1 MLPTKLGS
9 RSSQSICG
17 KKSYGLLSSIFNVT
31 YDIQNVRLHETT
43 LCGLTKL
50 DMDMQIFRKQQC
62 EVMIYT
68 GGLTW

>member
-1 MLPTKLGS
+1 VAKNN
-9 RSSQSICG
+9 
-17 KKSYGLLSSIFNVT
+17 KSFSAQFSTCVI

-50 DMDMQIFRKQQC
+50 DMDMQIFRKQQY